1 MYRYKKLHEITT
13 SPLTFKIPAIHKN
26 WSQLD
31 LMIICSQIRV
41 YGTLYSRVKF
51 AIKKNAETTIV
62 NLTKLLYTVDLK
74 NLKLLKTADN
84 KKLNH
89 SKILNL
95 CYIIWK
101 F

>member
-1 MYRYKKLHEITT
+1 M
-13 SPLTFKIPAIHKN
+13 
-26 WSQLD
+26 
-31 LMIICSQIRV
+31 
-41 YGTLYSRVKF
+41 YSRVKF
-51 AIKKNAETTIV
+51 AIKKNAETTTV

-84 KKLNH
+84 KVGLNH

-101 F
+101 Y